1 MSKPSYT
8 DAFRRLLVD
17 EALNRTPTGG
27 FPELEKRH
35 GLKPGTLFDW
45 VEELGGEIGAG
56 LSSAPFSA
64 LHVWIG
70 TTGASEAEFARYLG
84 HDPAYWQADEERR
97 ETAAEDLTGCGF
109 CRDLGLR
116 YLYDEDL
123 MLAVHLPAA
132 VPVGEMIDEGALRT
146 DEAGAAMLAE
156 CAARGITVANAM
168 MVYGD
173 ADLTVAD
180 RNKLYNG
187 LIYLGRFA
195 DQ

>member
-1 MSKPSYT
+1 MSKPVHSE
-8 DAFRRLLVD
+8 AFRRELVD

-45 VEELGGEIGAG
+45 VEELGGELGAALG
-56 LSSAPFSA
+56 SSPFSA

-70 TTGASEAEFARYLG
+70 TTSASEAEFAHYLD

-97 ETAAEDLTGCGF
+97 ETATEDPTGCGF

-123 MLAVHLPAA
+123 MLAVYLPAP
-132 VPVGEMIDEGALRT
+132 VQVGEMIDEGALRT
-146 DEAGAAMLAE
+146 DAARAAMLAE
-156 CAARGITVANAM
+156 CAARGIAVANAM

-173 ADLTVAD
+173 PDLAVSD
-180 RNKLYNG
+180 RNLLYNG
-187 LIYLGRFA
+187 LIYLGCFA
-195 DQ
+195 DA